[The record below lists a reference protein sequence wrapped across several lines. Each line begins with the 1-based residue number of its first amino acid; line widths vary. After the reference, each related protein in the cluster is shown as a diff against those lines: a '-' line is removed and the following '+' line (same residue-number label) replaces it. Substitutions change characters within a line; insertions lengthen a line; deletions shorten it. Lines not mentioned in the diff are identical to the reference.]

1 MRNRWFLFIIICEL
15 INKIKK
21 LWKTFPQPLI
31 IQIFIHISEKLKII
45 EQQYSQSLLLE
56 HHDVILQVL

>member
-1 MRNRWFLFIIICEL
+1 MRNRWFLFITICEL

-21 LWKTFPQPLI
+21 LWKIFPQPLL

-45 EQQYSQSLLLE
+45 EQQYSQSLSLE
-56 HHDVILQVL
+56 HHDVI